1 MVADFDFRGM
11 ADMALI
17 LVFSRLILRPKF
29 INALASLVMSL
40 CNAASKCLA
49 KAVSSAKSKS
59 RTSTVLTLVLV
70 RRRATLKSLPSGKY
84 GGTLRQESKT

>member
-11 ADMALI
+11 ADMALT

-49 KAVSSAKSKS
+49 KAASAKSKS

-70 RRRATLKSLPSGKY
+70 RRRATLKSLPSGEY

>member
-11 ADMALI
+11 ADMALT

-49 KAVSSAKSKS
+49 KAVSSAKS
-59 RTSTVLTLVLV
+59 
-70 RRRATLKSLPSGKY
+70 
-84 GGTLRQESKT
+84 